1 MNMRKRILS
10 ICLVFVVALG
20 ITGCVDSEKHDRL
33 LQFINE
39 DLAEEFKLESEAN
52 DLYAQNTGDNFK
64 GDEELYN
71 ALTETIIPNY
81 EKMIAGASDIDLGE
95 FTEFSELK
103 SLIIQ
108 YWSKKKE
115 AFSVLATAAEQH
127 DESITQEANTIFEEA
142 HTIYDKYDKELNQ
155 LGKEYDV
162 TFDD

>member
-1 MNMRKRILS
+1 MNTRKRILS
-10 ICLVFVVALG
+10 ICLVVAVVFG
-20 ITGCVDSEKHDRL
+20 MTGCVDSEKQDRL
-33 LQFINE
+33 IQFINE

-71 ALTETIIPNY
+71 ALTETVIPNY

-115 AFSVLATAAEQH
+115 AFEKICDAIEQQNETMIEEGNTLLSNAE
-127 DESITQEANTIFEEA
+127 
-142 HTIYDKYDKELNQ
+142 TIYEKFKNERDKLYEEYNVITKE
-155 LGKEYDV
+155 
-162 TFDD
+162 

>member
-1 MNMRKRILS
+1 MNTRKRILS

-20 ITGCVDSEKHDRL
+20 ITGCVDSEKQDRL
-33 LQFINE
+33 LQFMNE
-39 DLAEEFKLESEAN
+39 DLAEERKLELEAN
-52 DLYAQNTGDNFK
+52 NLYTQVLED
-64 GDEELYN
+64 DSQHDDELYE
-71 ALTETIIPNY
+71 ALVNTIIPNY
-81 EKMIAGASDIDLGE
+81 EKIVAGASDIDLGE
-95 FTEFSELK
+95 FTEFSKLK

-142 HTIYDKYDKELNQ
+142 DTIYDKYDKELNQ

>member
-20 ITGCVDSEKHDRL
+20 ITGCVDSEKQDRL

-39 DLAEEFKLESEAN
+39 DLAEEWKMETEAN
-52 DLYAQNTGDNFK
+52 NLYTQVLED
-64 GDEELYN
+64 DSQHDDELYE
-71 ALTETIIPNY
+71 ALVNTIIPNY

-127 DESITQEANTIFEEA
+127 DESITQEVNTIFEEA
-142 HTIYDKYDKELNQ
+142 DTIYDKYDKELNQ

>member
-10 ICLVFVVALG
+10 ICLVVAVVFG
-20 ITGCVDSEKHDRL
+20 MTGCVDSEKQDRL
-33 LQFINE
+33 IQFINE
-39 DLAEEFKLESEAN
+39 DLAEESKLESEAN
-52 DLYAQNTGDNFK
+52 DLYTQNTGDNFK